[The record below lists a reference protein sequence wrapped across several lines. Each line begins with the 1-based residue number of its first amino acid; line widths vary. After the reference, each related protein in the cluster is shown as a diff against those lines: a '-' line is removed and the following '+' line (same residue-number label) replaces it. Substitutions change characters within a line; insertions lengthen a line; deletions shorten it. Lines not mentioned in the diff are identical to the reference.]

1 MKLTFLGT
9 GTSFGVPVV
18 GCDCRACV
26 SDDPA
31 DKRTRHGALL
41 ELEEGNLLID
51 APPELRMQLLA
62 TGTTEVDA
70 AWFTHDHADHCHG
83 IDDLRAFTTRG
94 RSHIPAYVPQVYEN
108 QFRTRFS
115 YIFDDGYQPPKGTI
129 KPRIELLPFKPQVP
143 FKILGQQFSPV
154 SVPHGPRD
162 AYGFRV
168 GNLGYV
174 TDGKSLPDET
184 LDVLQGVSVLV
195 LNALWFGHPHPTHFN
210 VEEAVEA
217 AGLVGAKTTFLTHIS
232 HKVTHLELIENLPA
246 NVRPAFD
253 GLSVEIPE

>member
-31 DKRTRHGALL
+31 DNRTRHGALL

-143 FKILGQQFSPV
+143 FKILGQQFFSCIC
-154 SVPHGPRD
+154 STW
-162 AYGFRV
+162 A
-168 GNLGYV
+168 
-174 TDGKSLPDET
+174 
-184 LDVLQGVSVLV
+184 
-195 LNALWFGHPHPTHFN
+195 
-210 VEEAVEA
+210 
-217 AGLVGAKTTFLTHIS
+217 
-232 HKVTHLELIENLPA
+232 
-246 NVRPAFD
+246 
-253 GLSVEIPE
+253 